1 MSSSNPIDNQIKDL
15 IENKNSRRLND
26 EIILKAM
33 KDIINNKDSNTKL
46 EVRDL
51 ENGKKE
57 YAIVISEY

>member
-1 MSSSNPIDNQIKDL
+1 MSLSNSIDEKIKDL
-15 IENKNSRRLND
+15 IENKNSKKLND

-33 KDIINNKDSNTKL
+33 KDILSNEYSNTKL

-57 YAIVISEY
+57 YTIVISEN

>member
-1 MSSSNPIDNQIKDL
+1 MSLSNSIDDKIKDL
-15 IENKNSRRLND
+15 IENKNSKKLND

-33 KDIINNKDSNTKL
+33 KDILNNEYSNTKL

-57 YAIVISEY
+57 YLIVISEN